1 MSSPDKASGEINN
14 AAHPPAVKVGGMR
27 ITQNKSHLIIK
38 KTDTT
43 PVPKPEEEALKV
55 SNSPPKQSIL
65 TSGATP
71 RGNADFPADAVRDFH
86 VKPIPTHDPQGHHA
100 PHNIIHQP
108 KK

>member
-1 MSSPDKASGEINN
+1 MSSPDKSSEEIN

-27 ITQNKSHLIIK
+27 ITQNKSHLNIK
-38 KTDTT
+38 KTDT

-55 SNSPPKQSIL
+55 SNSPPKQSSL
-65 TSGATP
+65 TSGAPP

-86 VKPIPTHDPQGHHA
+86 VKPIPTHDSKVQTQA
-100 PHNIIHQP
+100 KNIIHQP